1 MIIFNLIID
10 LAKLDT
16 RRSAD
21 NLMQEIANI
30 LQVGK
35 SDLVL
40 SSIPWSISEYRL
52 GIETEGAFKYTLH
65 DILEPVELADGT
77 KICKRKFLRFIRK
90 VSKKAGA
97 KLTHN
102 SRRLRVTITR
112 GE

>member
-1 MIIFNLIID
+1 MIIFNLSID

-40 SSIPWSISEYRL
+40 SSIPWSISEYHL
-52 GIETEGAFKYTLH
+52 GIETEG
-65 DILEPVELADGT
+65 DM
-77 KICKRKFLRFIRK
+77 
-90 VSKKAGA
+90 KKARFLLSKLKNA
-97 KLTHN
+97 KLAPIK
-102 SRRLRVTITR
+102 SVQLRQTKR

>member
-1 MIIFNLIID
+1 MIIFNLSID

-40 SSIPWSISEYRL
+40 SSIPWSISEYHL
-52 GIETEGAFKYTLH
+52 GIETEG
-65 DILEPVELADGT
+65 DI
-77 KICKRKFLRFIRK
+77 
-90 VSKKAGA
+90 KKARFLLSKLKNA
-97 KLTHN
+97 KLAPIK
-102 SRRLRVTITR
+102 SVQLRQTKR